1 MRRLLLALVPLSCL
15 AASPEAVAQDLDATI
30 ADALANAPALAAAK
44 ADEAAAKAR
53 LDRAKAESN
62 PLLRVEGSVGTGRI
76 DNGGFFGITAD
87 DTTPLSLQGTAE
99 MPLYAGGRISAA
111 IDQAR
116 GGAKIAG
123 FQTEQTRLQ
132 TIVRA
137 IAAYAEVLTA
147 RKLDERYAQLV
158 NELAEV
164 ERQAG
169 LRFQAGEISNSELA
183 QAKAR
188 KAEADAG
195 KAHAEGRLAS
205 AESAFERLTGK
216 PAGDLAP
223 LPDLPR
229 TPPTLDEALDLAR
242 ASNPSLRQAKAAVDV
257 AKAGVRAAKAEGMPQ
272 IGAYAEAAHVR
283 DQFFPD
289 YRADSYSV
297 GIRGRWTIFAGGRVA
312 TQTRAANAG
321 LDGSEARLR
330 QADQALTG
338 MVIDA
343 WSGLATAN
351 RMVEATHL
359 QTAAADEALRGR
371 KLESQTGSVPVLA
384 VLDAEREAIAA
395 QAALLEANGRR
406 LVAAWQLNA
415 LTGNIEQ

>member
-1 MRRLLLALVPLSCL
+1 MRRALLPLLPLSCFL
-15 AASPEAVAQDLDATI
+15 ASPIASAQDLNAAI
-30 ADALANAPALAAAK
+30 ADALAHAPALEAAK
-44 ADEAAAKAR
+44 AEEAAAQAR
-53 LDRAKAESN
+53 LDRAKSESN
-62 PLLRVEGSVGTGRI
+62 PLLRVEGSVGTGHI

-87 DTTPLSLQGTAE
+87 DTTPLALQGTAE

-123 FQTEQTRLQ
+123 FQAEQTRLMTVIQ
-132 TIVRA
+132 A
-137 IAAYAEVLTA
+137 ISAYTEVLTA
-147 RKLDERYAQLV
+147 RKLNARFDQLV
-158 NELAEV
+158 TELTEV

-169 LRFQAGEISNSELA
+169 LRFKAGEISSADLA

-188 KAEADAG
+188 KAQADAG
-195 KAHAEGRLAS
+195 KAHAQGRLAS
-205 AESAFERLTGK
+205 AEAAYQRLTGT

-242 ASNPSLRQAKAAVDV
+242 ASNPSLRQAKTAVDV

-272 IGAYAEAAHVR
+272 VGAYAEAAHVR
-283 DQFFPD
+283 DQFFPG
-289 YRADSYSV
+289 YKADSYSV
-297 GIRGRWTIFAGGRVA
+297 GIRGKWTIFAGGRVA
-312 TQTRAANAG
+312 TQIHAADAG
-321 LDGSEARLR
+321 VDASEALLR
-330 QADQALTG
+330 QADQALQG

-343 WSGLATAN
+343 WTGLATAN
-351 RMVEATHL
+351 RMVDATNL
-359 QTAAADEALRGR
+359 QNQAAMEALRGR
-371 KLESQTGSVPVLA
+371 KLEAKVGSLPVLS

-395 QAALLEANGRR
+395 EAALLEAQGQR

-415 LTGNIEQ
+415 LTGNID